1 MASTSPSISPSVS
14 LSPSLSPSVSPSVS
28 LSPSKSPSLSPSLSP
43 SISPSVSPS
52 EVDLYYPPTV
62 NGLQKTLGAQLDA
75 AETTTCTLNNTT
87 NLQNERGLFVID
99 RIDTAGVEKDASLR
113 EYISFGEV
121 SGSTVITLE
130 RGLGGTTDQTH
141 AVGAVVEFV
150 ADVVQQQALINCI
163 TEEHSAKGVHDTTKV
178 VSLTGTQTLTNK
190 TLTSPVINTGVSG
203 TAEVT
208 TASSTQTLTNKTLTS
223 PVINTG
229 VSGTAEV
236 TTASSTQTLTNK
248 RITPRIVTTTDDAT
262 AAIDCDVTDQYQLT
276 AVANA
281 TTFTVTGT
289 PVAGQKLLIRAKDA
303 GVAKGLTWDAV
314 FNAVGV
320 TLPTTTVASKT
331 HYIGCVYN
339 ATSSKWDALAVAV
352 EA

>member
-1 MASTSPSISPSVS
+1 M
-14 LSPSLSPSVSPSVS
+14 
-28 LSPSKSPSLSPSLSP
+28 
-43 SISPSVSPS
+43 
-52 EVDLYYPPTV
+52 YYPPTV

-141 AVGAVVEFV
+141 AVGTVVEFV

-190 TLTSPVINTGVSG
+190 TLTTPVLASFYQDVARAKLMTTPN
-203 TAEVT
+203 
-208 TASSTQTLTNKTLTS
+208 TASDTLAA
-223 PVINTG
+223 I
-229 VSGTAEV
+229 A
-236 TTASSTQTLTNK
+236 ATQTLTNK
-248 RITPRIVTTTDDAT
+248 RITPRVVTTTDDAT
-262 AAIDCDVTDQYQLT
+262 AVIDCDVTDQYQLT